1 METLIL
7 VTHAAL
13 SLALIVLVLLQ
24 QGKGAEAGASFGG
37 GASQT
42 VFGSRGN
49 ASFLSRL
56 TSILA
61 AIFFVTSIGL
71 AYIAKERFEAENQ
84 SLISDEVVEE
94 FNSALPVL
102 DEAATPATSPAQ
114 ALPALESQP
123 EADIQADTS
132 TNTIEANAPEASA
145 APASET
151 PEASEQ
157 TETQEEET
165 LQPTEAVPAA
175 E

>member
-114 ALPALESQP
+114 ALPTLESQP
-123 EADIQADTS
+123 EVDNSQAETTIDTPQASAEPVTADVPGASDV
-132 TNTIEANAPEASA
+132 PEAVD
-145 APASET
+145 
-151 PEASEQ
+151 Q
-157 TETQEEET
+157 TSTQEEAA
-165 LQPTEAVPAA
+165 QPTAPAT